1 MILCYNFNQT
11 NRLQAKGEHM
21 TEERTNYA
29 ATPQPKPMT
38 DDGSTLVLPHVKQA
52 LLERESTIDHM
63 ATQGASAEDFDV
75 FLSSIEDDYEWIRRG
90 C

>member
-1 MILCYNFNQT
+1 
-11 NRLQAKGEHM
+11 M

-38 DDGSTLVLPHVKQA
+38 EDGSTLVLPHVKQA